1 MIASFGDRAT
11 EELFHGISSRY
22 SRKLPNQIHEMALY
36 KLDLLNAAQALE
48 DLLSPPGNRLE
59 SLHGDL
65 KGFHSIRINVQWRI
79 IFRWAGNSA
88 HDVQIIDYH

>member
-65 KGFHSIRINVQWRI
+65 KGFHSIRINAQWRI

>member
-22 SRKLPNQIHEMALY
+22 SRQLPNQIHETALH

-59 SLHGDL
+59 PLRGDL
-65 KGFHSIRINVQWRI
+65 KGFHSIRINAQWRI
-79 IFRWAGNSA
+79 IFRWTGNSA
-88 HDVQIIDYH
+88 HDVQIVDYH